1 MKPLLIRKPKT
12 VQATPSQPIHSLSPE
27 TLESIFKE
35 VLNDLN
41 NRTLAGLLGEANPS
55 MLAQVQE
62 TQARVDSIWKD
73 CLQGKATLESFKEA
87 VRVWHGAVIAL
98 FTPPQARWQKVGQE
112 RLFNP

>member
-35 VLNDLN
+35 VLN
-41 NRTLAGLLGEANPS
+41 E
-55 MLAQVQE
+55 E